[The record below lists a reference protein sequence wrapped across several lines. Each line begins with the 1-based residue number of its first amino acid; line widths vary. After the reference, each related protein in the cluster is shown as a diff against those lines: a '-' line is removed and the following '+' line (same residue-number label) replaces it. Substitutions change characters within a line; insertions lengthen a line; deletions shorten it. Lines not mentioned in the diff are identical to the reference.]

1 MRVSFAPAPIL
12 RVMSDENLDAVRERI
27 RLIDNEL
34 VARAAE
40 RLALVKQVGEI
51 KRRLNLPTVDYAH
64 ERAVL
69 ERARAAA
76 TEHGLDPRIAEDLL
90 ARLIRA
96 SVGAQEHERLR
107 FSTAGVGKR
116 AVIVGG
122 AGRMGKWTAHF
133 LTTQGFTTGALD
145 PAASAEENAWARDA
159 LATADLVVMAAAPGV
174 TAKLYGAWVASPPR
188 GVVIDIASIKT
199 PLLEPIRA
207 LQRSGCCVGSIHPM
221 FGPSIALLRD
231 ADVVV
236 CDTGDER
243 AIATV
248 QEIYASTT
256 ARIVRIPLADHDR
269 LMADL
274 LSLAHATAIAFAVAL
289 PATPQPVR
297 STTFR
302 ALESLAAAVVRE
314 SPDVYYEI
322 QAKNPYSAQ
331 AIERLRDALARLVS
345 ATANHDSAAFRALLE
360 EGQARADPLGGG
372 IAPA

>member
-1 MRVSFAPAPIL
+1 MA
-12 RVMSDENLDAVRERI
+12 DDNLDAVRERI
-27 RLIDNEL
+27 RMIDNEL

-69 ERARAAA
+69 ERGRAAA
-76 TEHGLDPRIAEDLL
+76 TAHGLDPRIAEDLL

-96 SVGAQEHERLR
+96 SVGAQEGERLR
-107 FSTAGVGKR
+107 FSAAGAGKC

-122 AGRMGKWTAHF
+122 AGRMGRWIAQF
-133 LTTQGFTTGALD
+133 LTAQGFATGALD
-145 PAASAEENAWARDA
+145 PAGSAEENAWARDTFA
-159 LATADLVVMAAAPGV
+159 SADLVVMAAAPGV
-174 TAKLYGAWVASPPR
+174 TAKLYGAWTAHPPR
-188 GVVIDIASIKT
+188 GVVFDIASIKS

-221 FGPSIALLRD
+221 FGPSVALLRD

-236 CDTGDER
+236 CETGDAR
-243 AIATV
+243 ATETV
-248 QEIYASTT
+248 EALFAPTT
-256 ARIVRIPLADHDR
+256 ARIVRMPLADHDR

-289 PATPQPVR
+289 PATQQPVR

-302 ALESLAAAVVRE
+302 ALEALAAAVVRE

-322 QAKNPYSAQ
+322 QAKNPYSAA

-345 ATANHDSAAFRALLE
+345 AISNHDSDAFRTLLE
-360 EGQARADPLGGG
+360 EGQARARTH
-372 IAPA
+372 